1 MKVDT
6 DDPLYFAE
14 GTNSPTGADLPSFVA
29 QRVIGS
35 LGESLDPERH
45 DDLGVDTRDCEDSEH
60 VETMIG
66 DVGHDPE
73 IDHIDRPCTCSN
85 LSGGTDDG
93 V

>member
-14 GTNSPTGADLPSFVA
+14 GTNSPTAADLPSFVA

-35 LGESLDPERH
+35 LGESLDPERP
-45 DDLGVDTRDCEDSEH
+45 DDLGVDTRDCEERS
-60 VETMIG
+60 ETMIREVEHG
-66 DVGHDPE
+66 PE
-73 IDHIDRPCTCSN
+73 MDIDRSCTCPIPSEG
-85 LSGGTDDG
+85 SDDR

>member
-14 GTNSPTGADLPSFVA
+14 GTNRPTAADLPSFVA

-35 LGESLDPERH
+35 LRESLNPEHH
-45 DDLGVDTRDCEDSEH
+45 DGLGVDTRDCEEH
-60 VETMIG
+60 IETMIG
-66 DVGHDPE
+66 DVEHGPE
-73 IDHIDRPCTCSN
+73 IDIDRSCTRPIPP
-85 LSGGTDDG
+85 GGVDDE